1 MTIKKLMLINA
12 SHEEESRVAIV
23 NGEYLQELDI
33 ESAQKALTK
42 GNIYKGTI
50 TKVEASLQA
59 AFVEYGSNRQ
69 GFLSL
74 SEIHPDYWKEGV
86 DKTLDPRKVNIQDV
100 LERKQS
106 ILVQV
111 VKEERGNK
119 GAALTTIISLAG
131 RYLVLSPNNTRGGV
145 SRKLSDED
153 RRAMKE
159 ILGQL
164 QVPDNMGLIVRTAG
178 KDQTFDSLERDY
190 SYLRRLWDEIRI
202 KGESAP
208 SPALIYLEGD
218 LATRAI
224 RDHFTDDISE
234 IWVDNH
240 EVYTRTKQFVHAVL
254 PGKEKLVK
262 LYRGKK
268 PLFRNYGIEPQCEEI
283 HEREI
288 RLPSGGSIVF
298 DPTEALTS
306 IDVNSS
312 RATKGKHI
320 DDTALATNLEAAE
333 EVARQLRIRDIGGL
347 IVIDFIDMA
356 SRKHAQQVE
365 EELRAATKGDK
376 ARIQLARISRFGL
389 LEMSRQRLHPSV
401 RETTSEVC
409 PRCTGR
415 GHVLTVESMA
425 LQILTRMEDHAE
437 AGKKPTL
444 IVQVPSD
451 TGEYLMNNKRDNIA
465 RIEENYDVQITL
477 QIRPDLVIPHYR
489 IERQWNENNQ
499 QRIEVLEDTTK
510 GKKPARSGRKLKP
523 LKPVVGIPPAPD
535 TRRRK
540 AASGKSWWSTLIES
554 IFGNGKKKPEE
565 ERKTRS
571 GGNRSG
577 RRGQQNDRNRNRNR
591 NRPNRDNQSRDRSDV
606 EKPQQEAKQSEEKK
620 GRSRRR
626 NRKRP
631 SRDGEQTQQSEEK
644 QLDTAVVSE
653 ENASTEQKGEGQ
665 RRRRRRRRRPAGEKS
680 TENSQENQTSQ
691 GEIQASELSAG
702 QQPKG
707 RADDSPKSEQ
717 KPESTRDE
725 APKTEQKAE
734 VKRDDAP
741 KAEKKTKAKRDDT
754 PKTEQKAEVKRD
766 SASKAEKKAKAK
778 RDDAPKA
785 DQKAKEKR
793 DDAPKAEQK
802 SKAESESAPKPEAKP
817 ENSASTSTNTVS
829 EPS

>member
-1 MTIKKLMLINA
+1 MTTKKLMLINA

-23 NGEYLQELDI
+23 VGEYLQELDI

-59 AFVEYGSNRQ
+59 CFVEYGSGRQ
-69 GFLSL
+69 GFMPLN
-74 SEIHPDYWKEGV
+74 EIHPDYWKEGA
-86 DKTLDPRKVNIQDV
+86 DKSADPRRVNIQDV
-100 LERKQS
+100 LEHKQQ

-111 VKEERGNK
+111 VKEERGTK
-119 GAALTTIISLAG
+119 GAALTTFISLAG
-131 RYLVLSPNNTRGGV
+131 RYLVLSPNTARGGI

-153 RRAMKE
+153 RKAMKQ
-159 ILGQL
+159 ILSQL

-178 KDQTFDSLERDY
+178 KDQTLDSLDRDY

-208 SPALIYLEGD
+208 SPSLIYLEGD

-240 EVYTRTKQFVHAVL
+240 EIYTRTKQFVHAVL

-268 PLFRNYGIEPQCEEI
+268 PLFRHYGIEPQCEEI

-288 RLPSGGSIVF
+288 RLNSGGSIVF

-312 RATKGKHI
+312 RSTKGKHI
-320 DDTALATNLEAAE
+320 DDTALATNLEAAD

-347 IVIDFIDMA
+347 IVVDFIDMA

-365 EELRAATKGDK
+365 ERLRIATKGDK

-425 LQILTRMEDHAE
+425 LQMLTRMEDLAE

-451 TGEYLMNNKRDNIA
+451 TGEYLMNNKRENIA

-489 IERQWNENNQ
+489 IERQWNEDNQ
-499 QRIEVLEDTTK
+499 QRIEVLEDTSK

-523 LKPVVGIPPAPD
+523 GKPVVGIPPAPGKYE
-535 TRRRK
+535 RK
-540 AASGKSWWSTLIES
+540 AKPGKSWWSTLIEKIIGDS
-554 IFGNGKKKPEE
+554 KEKKEEE
-565 ERKTRS
+565 ERNKASRDNKR
-571 GGNRSG
+571 GGK
-577 RRGQQNDRNRNRNR
+577 RGGQGNRNRS
-591 NRPNRDNQSRDRSDV
+591 NRDKQPRKKQDGEASKKES
-606 EKPQQEAKQSEEKK
+606 KQEPKQGEEKK
-620 GRSRRR
+620 GRPRRR
-626 NRKRP
+626 NRNRSK
-631 SRDGEQTQQSEEK
+631 RDGEQAKQGEEK
-644 QLDTAVVSE
+644 QLDAVVTADENTSPEQSSE
-653 ENASTEQKGEGQ
+653 APKP
-665 RRRRRRRRRPAGEKS
+665 RRRRRKRRPSGGHDDSGENAQQSQNAQDGGKDREQKS
-680 TENSQENQTSQ
+680 DK
-691 GEIQASELSAG
+691 ASEAKQG
-702 QQPKG
+702 N
-707 RADDSPKSEQ
+707 
-717 KPESTRDE
+717 
-725 APKTEQKAE
+725 APTGH
-734 VKRDDAP
+734 DAP
-741 KAEKKTKAKRDDT
+741 K
-754 PKTEQKAEVKRD
+754 RD
-766 SASKAEKKAKAK
+766 SESSKPA
-778 RDDAPKA
+778 
-785 DQKAKEKR
+785 
-793 DDAPKAEQK
+793 
-802 SKAESESAPKPEAKP
+802 AESVSG
-817 ENSASTSTNTVS
+817 TS
-829 EPS
+829 

>member
-1 MTIKKLMLINA
+1 VCKPQAAKECRMTVKKLMLINA

-23 NGEYLQELDI
+23 DGEYLQELDI

-59 AFVEYGSNRQ
+59 CFVEYGSGRQ
-69 GFLSL
+69 GFMPLN
-74 SEIHPDYWKEGV
+74 EIHPDYWKEGA
-86 DKTLDPRKVNIQDV
+86 DKSADPRRTNIQDV
-100 LERKQS
+100 LEHKQQ

-111 VKEERGNK
+111 VKEERGTK
-119 GAALTTIISLAG
+119 GAALTTFISLAG
-131 RYLVLSPNNTRGGV
+131 RYLVLSPNTTRGGV

-153 RRAMKE
+153 RKSMKQ
-159 ILGQL
+159 ILSQL

-178 KDQTFDSLERDY
+178 KDQTLDSLDRDY

-208 SPALIYLEGD
+208 SPSLIYLEGD

-240 EVYTRTKQFVHAVL
+240 EIYTRTKQFVHAVL

-268 PLFRNYGIEPQCEEI
+268 PLFRHYGIEPQCEEI

-288 RLPSGGSIVF
+288 RLNSGGSIVF

-320 DDTALATNLEAAE
+320 DDTALATNLEAAD

-365 EELRAATKGDK
+365 ERLRAATKGDK

-425 LQILTRMEDHAE
+425 LQILTRMEDLAE

-489 IERQWNENNQ
+489 IERQWNEDNQ
-499 QRIEVLEDTTK
+499 QRIEVLEDTSK

-523 LKPVVGIPPAPD
+523 SKPVVGIPPAPGKHE
-535 TRRRK
+535 RRARP
-540 AASGKSWWSTLIES
+540 GKSWWSTLIEKILGDS
-554 IFGNGKKKPEE
+554 KAKKEEE
-565 ERKTRS
+565 ERKKESRGNKR
-571 GGNRSG
+571 GGNRG
-577 RRGQQNDRNRNRNR
+577 GQGNRNRSNRDKQPRNKKGDESSKQESKPGEEKKSRPRRRNR
-591 NRPNRDNQSRDRSDV
+591 NRP
-606 EKPQQEAKQSEEKK
+606 
-620 GRSRRR
+620 
-626 NRKRP
+626 KRE
-631 SRDGEQTQQSEEK
+631 GEQAQAT
-644 QLDTAVVSE
+644 E
-653 ENASTEQKGEGQ
+653 ENKLDAVASSAENGAPEQNGETPKP
-665 RRRRRRRRRPAGEKS
+665 RRRRRRRRPSGNNAESATAENTTQNQSTQDSGED
-680 TENSQENQTSQ
+680 
-691 GEIQASELSAG
+691 
-702 QQPKG
+702 
-707 RADDSPKSEQ
+707 RV
-717 KPESTRDE
+717 
-725 APKTEQKAE
+725 QKADKPSE
-734 VKRDDAP
+734 PKRDDAP
-741 KAEKKTKAKRDDT
+741 KR
-754 PKTEQKAEVKRD
+754 
-766 SASKAEKKAKAK
+766 
-778 RDDAPKA
+778 
-785 DQKAKEKR
+785 
-793 DDAPKAEQK
+793 
-802 SKAESESAPKPEAKP
+802 ESESSKPAE
-817 ENSASTSTNTVS
+817 SVS
-829 EPS
+829 EAS

>member
-1 MTIKKLMLINA
+1 MTTKKLMLINA

-23 NGEYLQELDI
+23 DGEYLQELDI
-33 ESAQKALTK
+33 ESAHKALTK

-59 AFVEYGSNRQ
+59 AFVEYGSGRQ

-74 SEIHPDYWKEGV
+74 NEIHPDYWKEGA
-86 DKTLDPRKVNIQDV
+86 DKSADSRRVNIQDV
-100 LERKQS
+100 LEHKQQ

-119 GAALTTIISLAG
+119 GAALTTFISLAG
-131 RYLVLSPNNTRGGV
+131 RYLVLSPNTSRGGI
-145 SRKLSDED
+145 SRKLSDEV

-159 ILGQL
+159 VLAQL
-164 QVPDNMGLIVRTAG
+164 KVPDNMGLIIRTAG

-208 SPALIYLEGD
+208 SPSLIYLEGD

-224 RDHFTDDISE
+224 RDHFTDDINE

-240 EVYTRTKQFVHAVL
+240 EIYTRTKQFVHAVL

-268 PLFRNYGIEPQCEEI
+268 PLFRHYGIEPQCEEI
-283 HEREI
+283 HEREV
-288 RLPSGGSIVF
+288 RLRSGGSIVF

-306 IDVNSS
+306 IDINSS

-320 DDTALATNLEAAE
+320 DDTALAINLEAAE
-333 EVARQLRIRDIGGL
+333 EIARQLRIRDIGGL
-347 IVIDFIDMA
+347 VVIDFIDMA
-356 SRKHAQQVE
+356 SRKHGQQVE
-365 EELRAATKGDK
+365 ELLRLATKGDK

-425 LQILTRMEDHAE
+425 LQTLTRMEDHAE

-444 IVQVPSD
+444 VVQVPSD

-477 QIRPDLVIPHYR
+477 QIRPELVIPHYR
-489 IERQWNENNQ
+489 IERQWNEDNQ
-499 QRIEVLEDTTK
+499 QRIEVLEDTSK

-523 LKPVVGIPPAPD
+523 SKPVVGIPPAPGK
-535 TRRRK
+535 RAK
-540 AASGKSWWSTLIES
+540 NIKSGKGWWASTIES
-554 IFGNGKKKPEE
+554 IFGKSNKQKEEE
-565 ERKTRS
+565 ERKQHS
-571 GGNRSG
+571 GDKPGG
-577 RRGQQNDRNRNRNR
+577 RRGQGGRNRNRNR
-591 NRPNRDNQSRDRSDV
+591 QNQNGRGNTEQNSQQNPAQ
-606 EKPQQEAKQSEEKK
+606 PQKNEEKK
-620 GRSRRR
+620 SRSRRR
-626 NRKRP
+626 NRQRSKGE
-631 SRDGEQTQQSEEK
+631 GEQTEQTENK
-644 QLDTAVVSE
+644 QLDLTGTSE
-653 ENASTEQKGEGQ
+653 ANNPTEQKGEGQ
-665 RRRRRRRRRPAGEKS
+665 RRRRRRRRRPSGEKS
-680 TENSQENQTSQ
+680 VESSQMAQ
-691 GEIQASELSAG
+691 GEKETSGQDRSES
-702 QQPKG
+702 KHN
-707 RADDSPKSEQ
+707 DS
-717 KPESTRDE
+717 T
-725 APKTEQKAE
+725 
-734 VKRDDAP
+734 KRDDAP
-741 KAEKKTKAKRDDT
+741 KH
-754 PKTEQKAEVKRD
+754 
-766 SASKAEKKAKAK
+766 
-778 RDDAPKA
+778 
-785 DQKAKEKR
+785 
-793 DDAPKAEQK
+793 EQK
-802 SKAESESAPKPEAKP
+802 SEVKHDATPKSEPKP
-817 ENSASTSTNTVS
+817 ENSAPAKIDSVS

>member
-1 MTIKKLMLINA
+1 MTTKKLMLINA

-23 NGEYLQELDI
+23 HGEYLQELDI
-33 ESAQKALTK
+33 ESAHKALTK

-86 DKTLDPRKVNIQDV
+86 DKSLDPRKVNIQDV

-111 VKEERGNK
+111 VKEERGSK

-131 RYLVLSPNNTRGGV
+131 RYLVLSPNTTRGGI
-145 SRKLSDED
+145 SRKLSDD
-153 RRAMKE
+153 VRRTMKE
-159 ILGQL
+159 ILSQL

-178 KDQTFDSLERDY
+178 KDQTFESLERDY

-208 SPALIYLEGD
+208 TPSLIYLEGD

-224 RDHFTDDISE
+224 RDHFTEDISE

-240 EVYTRTKQFVHAVL
+240 EIYTRTKQFVHAVL

-268 PLFRNYGIEPQCEEI
+268 PLFRHYGIEPQCEEI

-347 IVIDFIDMA
+347 IVIDFIDMV

-425 LQILTRMEDHAE
+425 LQMLTRMEDLAE

-444 IVQVPSD
+444 VVQVPSD

-477 QIRPDLVIPHYR
+477 QIRPELVIPHYR
-489 IERQWNENNQ
+489 IERHWNENNQ
-499 QRIEVLEDTTK
+499 QRLEVLEDTTK

-535 TRRRK
+535 KRRRQGL
-540 AASGKSWWSTLIES
+540 SGKSWWSSLLES
-554 IFGNGKKKPEE
+554 IFGNGKKKKAEE

-571 GGNRSG
+571 DSRRGG
-577 RRGQQNDRNRNRNR
+577 RRDQGGRNR
-591 NRPNRDNQSRDRSDV
+591 NRPARDNQPRARKSAD
-606 EKPQQEAKQSEEKK
+606 KPEQEAKQGEEKK
-620 GRSRRR
+620 SRSRRR
-626 NRKRP
+626 NRQRPKREG
-631 SRDGEQTQQSEEK
+631 DQAQQPEEK
-644 QLDTAVVSE
+644 QLNAVVTSE
-653 ENASTEQKGEGQ
+653 ESGSAEQKGEGQ
-665 RRRRRRRRRPAGEKS
+665 RRRRRRRRRPSGENGS
-680 TENSQENQTSQ
+680 ENNQES
-691 GEIQASELSAG
+691 QAS
-702 QQPKG
+702 
-707 RADDSPKSEQ
+707 RSEG
-717 KPESTRDE
+717 ESS
-725 APKTEQKAE
+725 EQKAE
-734 VKRDDAP
+734 LKP
-741 KAEKKTKAKRDDT
+741 EAKRDDT
-754 PKTEQKAEVKRD
+754 PKREPKPE
-766 SASKAEKKAKAK
+766 AK
-778 RDDAPKA
+778 RDDAPKSEP
-785 DQKAKEKR
+785 KSEAKQ
-793 DDAPKAEQK
+793 D
-802 SKAESESAPKPEAKP
+802 SAPKREPKSEAKQDSAPKREPKP
-817 ENSASTSTNTVS
+817 ESSAPVSTASVS

>member
-1 MTIKKLMLINA
+1 MTVKKLMLINA

-23 NGEYLQELDI
+23 DGEYLQELDI

-59 AFVEYGSNRQ
+59 CFVEYGSGRQ
-69 GFLSL
+69 GFMPLN
-74 SEIHPDYWKEGV
+74 EIHPDYWKEGA
-86 DKTLDPRKVNIQDV
+86 DKSADPRKTNIQDV
-100 LERKQS
+100 LEHKQQ

-111 VKEERGNK
+111 VKEERGTK
-119 GAALTTIISLAG
+119 GAALTTFISLAG
-131 RYLVLSPNNTRGGV
+131 RYLVLSPNTTRGGI

-153 RRAMKE
+153 RKAMKQ
-159 ILGQL
+159 ILSQL

-178 KDQTFDSLERDY
+178 KDQTLDSLDRDY

-208 SPALIYLEGD
+208 SPSLIYLEGD

-240 EVYTRTKQFVHAVL
+240 EIYTRTKQFVHAVL

-268 PLFRNYGIEPQCEEI
+268 PLFRHYGIEPQCEEI

-288 RLPSGGSIVF
+288 RLNSGGSIVF

-320 DDTALATNLEAAE
+320 DDTALATNLEAAD

-347 IVIDFIDMA
+347 IVVDFIDMV

-365 EELRAATKGDK
+365 ERLRAATKGDK
-376 ARIQLARISRFGL
+376 ARIQMARISRFGL

-425 LQILTRMEDHAE
+425 LQMLTRMEDLAE

-451 TGEYLMNNKRDNIA
+451 TGEYLMNNKRENIA

-489 IERQWNENNQ
+489 IERQWNEDNQ
-499 QRIEVLEDTTK
+499 QRIEVLEDTSK

-523 LKPVVGIPPAPD
+523 SKPVVGIPPAPGKHE
-535 TRRRK
+535 RK
-540 AASGKSWWSTLIES
+540 SRPGKSWWSTLIEKILGDS
-554 IFGNGKKKPEE
+554 KAKKEEE
-565 ERKTRS
+565 ERKRES
-571 GGNRSG
+571 RGNKRGGKRGGQGNRNRSNRDKHPRNKQDG
-577 RRGQQNDRNRNRNR
+577 EASKQEPKQGEEKKSRPRRRNR
-591 NRPNRDNQSRDRSDV
+591 NRPKRDTEQ
-606 EKPQQEAKQSEEKK
+606 PQPGEETKVDIVAN
-620 GRSRRR
+620 S
-626 NRKRP
+626 
-631 SRDGEQTQQSEEK
+631 
-644 QLDTAVVSE
+644 A
-653 ENASTEQKGEGQ
+653 ENASSEQNSEGKKP
-665 RRRRRRRRRPAGEKS
+665 RRRRRKRRPSGNNGDAAN
-680 TENSQENQTSQ
+680 TENNQQ
-691 GEIQASELSAG
+691 G
-702 QQPKG
+702 
-707 RADDSPKSEQ
+707 
-717 KPESTRDE
+717 
-725 APKTEQKAE
+725 QKAQDGGE
-734 VKRDDAP
+734 AREKKANKPSESKRDDAP
-741 KAEKKTKAKRDDT
+741 KR
-754 PKTEQKAEVKRD
+754 
-766 SASKAEKKAKAK
+766 
-778 RDDAPKA
+778 
-785 DQKAKEKR
+785 
-793 DDAPKAEQK
+793 
-802 SKAESESAPKPEAKP
+802 ESESSKPAE
-817 ENSASTSTNTVS
+817 SVS
-829 EPS
+829 EAS

>member
-1 MTIKKLMLINA
+1 MTAPKKLMLINA
-12 SHEEESRVAIV
+12 NHDEESRVAIV
-23 NGEYLQELDI
+23 EDGYLHELDI
-33 ESAQKALTK
+33 ECASKALTK
-42 GNIYKGTI
+42 SNIYKGKI

-74 SEIHPDYWKEGV
+74 NEIHPDYWKDGV
-86 DKTLDPRKVNIQDV
+86 DKSANPRNLSIQDI
-100 LERKQS
+100 LQPKQE

-119 GAALTTIISLAG
+119 GAALTTQISLAG
-131 RYLVLSPNNTRGGV
+131 RYLVLSPNTTRGGI
-145 SRKLSDED
+145 SRKLSDEE
-153 RRAMKE
+153 RRSMKE
-159 ILGQL
+159 ILSQL
-164 QVPDNMGLIVRTAG
+164 EVPDNMGLIIRTAG
-178 KDQTFDSLERDY
+178 KDQNLEALQRDY

-208 SPALIYLEGD
+208 SPSLIYLEGD

-240 EVYTRTKQFVHAVL
+240 EIYTRTKQFVHAVL

-268 PLFRNYGIEPQCEEI
+268 PLFRHYGIEPQCEEI

-288 RLPSGGSIVF
+288 RLNSGGSIVF

-320 DDTALATNLEAAE
+320 DDTALATNLEAAD

-365 EELRAATKGDK
+365 ERLRAATKGDK

-425 LQILTRMEDHAE
+425 LQMLTRMEDLAE

-489 IERQWNENNQ
+489 IERQWNEDNQ
-499 QRIEVLEDTTK
+499 QRVEVLEDTSK

-523 LKPVVGIPPAPD
+523 SKPVVGIPPAPGKHE
-535 TRRRK
+535 RRARP
-540 AASGKSWWSTLIES
+540 GKSWWSTLIEKILGDS
-554 IFGNGKKKPEE
+554 KTKKEEE
-565 ERKTRS
+565 ERKKGARGNKR
-571 GGNRSG
+571 GGNRG
-577 RRGQQNDRNRNRNR
+577 GQGNRNRSNRDKQPRNKKDGETSKQDSKQGEEKKKSRPRRRNR
-591 NRPNRDNQSRDRSDV
+591 NRP
-606 EKPQQEAKQSEEKK
+606 
-620 GRSRRR
+620 
-626 NRKRP
+626 KRE
-631 SRDGEQTQQSEEK
+631 GEQAQS
-644 QLDTAVVSE
+644 TE
-653 ENASTEQKGEGQ
+653 ENKLDAVANSAENGSPEQSGETPKP
-665 RRRRRRRRRPAGEKS
+665 RRRRRRRRPSGNSGDAA
-680 TENSQENQTSQ
+680 TAENSQQTQNAQ
-691 GEIQASELSAG
+691 GAG
-702 QQPKG
+702 
-707 RADDSPKSEQ
+707 
-717 KPESTRDE
+717 E
-725 APKTEQKAE
+725 AREQKADKPSKP
-734 VKRDDAP
+734 KRDDAP
-741 KAEKKTKAKRDDT
+741 KRE
-754 PKTEQKAEVKRD
+754 PE
-766 SASKAEKKAKAK
+766 SSK
-778 RDDAPKA
+778 P
-785 DQKAKEKR
+785 
-793 DDAPKAEQK
+793 
-802 SKAESESAPKPEAKP
+802 AES
-817 ENSASTSTNTVS
+817 VS
-829 EPS
+829 EAS

>member
-23 NGEYLQELDI
+23 HGEYLQELDI

-42 GNIYKGTI
+42 GNIYKGTV

-59 AFVEYGSNRQ
+59 AFVEYGSGRQ

-131 RYLVLSPNNTRGGV
+131 RYLVLSPNTTRGGI
-145 SRKLSDED
+145 SRKLSDEV

-159 ILGQL
+159 ILSQL

-178 KDQTFDSLERDY
+178 KDQTLDSLERDY

-202 KGESAP
+202 KGEGAP
-208 SPALIYLEGD
+208 SPSLIYLEGD

-240 EVYTRTKQFVHAVL
+240 EIYTRTKQFVHAVL

-268 PLFRNYGIEPQCEEI
+268 PLFRHYGIEPQCEEI

-425 LQILTRMEDHAE
+425 LQMLTRMEDLAE
-437 AGKKPTL
+437 AGKKPIL
-444 IVQVPSD
+444 VVQVPSD

-489 IERQWNENNQ
+489 IERQWSENNQ

-510 GKKPARSGRKLKP
+510 GKKPPRSGRKLKP

-535 TRRRK
+535 KRRRQR
-540 AASGKSWWSTLIES
+540 APGKSWLSSMLES
-554 IFGNGKKKPEE
+554 IFGNGKKKRAEE
-565 ERKTRS
+565 ERKKSSDNSR
-571 GGNRSG
+571 GG
-577 RRGQQNDRNRNRNR
+577 RRGQGDRNRNR
-591 NRPNRDNQSRDRSDV
+591 NRPNRGSQPRNRNDNEQ
-606 EKPQQEAKQSEEKK
+606 PQQEAKQSEEKK

-631 SRDGEQTQQSEEK
+631 NRDGEQQSQQVDEK
-644 QLDTAVVSE
+644 QLNAVVTTE
-653 ENASTEQKGEGQ
+653 ESSSTGQKGEGQ
-665 RRRRRRRRRPAGEKS
+665 RRRR
-680 TENSQENQTSQ
+680 
-691 GEIQASELSAG
+691 
-702 QQPKG
+702 
-707 RADDSPKSEQ
+707 
-717 KPESTRDE
+717 
-725 APKTEQKAE
+725 
-734 VKRDDAP
+734 
-741 KAEKKTKAKRDDT
+741 
-754 PKTEQKAEVKRD
+754 
-766 SASKAEKKAKAK
+766 
-778 RDDAPKA
+778 
-785 DQKAKEKR
+785 
-793 DDAPKAEQK
+793 
-802 SKAESESAPKPEAKP
+802 
-817 ENSASTSTNTVS
+817 
-829 EPS
+829 

>member
-1 MTIKKLMLINA
+1 MTTKKLMLINA

-33 ESAQKALTK
+33 ESAQKTLTK

-59 AFVEYGSNRQ
+59 AFVEYGSGRQ

-86 DKTLDPRKVNIQDV
+86 DKSADPRKINIQDV

-131 RYLVLSPNNTRGGV
+131 RYLVLSPNTTRGGI
-145 SRKLSDED
+145 SRKLSDD
-153 RRAMKE
+153 VRRAMKE
-159 ILGQL
+159 ILSQL
-164 QVPDNMGLIVRTAG
+164 QVPDNMGLIIRTAG

-208 SPALIYLEGD
+208 TPSLIYLEGD

-240 EVYTRTKQFVHAVL
+240 EIYTRTKQFVHAVL

-268 PLFRNYGIEPQCEEI
+268 PLFRHYGIEPQCEEI

-288 RLPSGGSIVF
+288 RLSSGGSIVF

-365 EELRAATKGDK
+365 EALRLATKADK

-401 RETTSEVC
+401 RETTSETC

-425 LQILTRMEDHAE
+425 LQMLTRMEDLAE

-444 IVQVPSD
+444 VVQVPSD

-465 RIEENYDVQITL
+465 RIEEIYDVQITL

-489 IERQWNENNQ
+489 IERHWNENNQ

-523 LKPVVGIPPAPD
+523 LKPVVGIPPSPD
-535 TRRRK
+535 SRRNR
-540 AASGKSWWSTLIES
+540 ASSDKSWWSSLIES
-554 IFGNGKKKPEE
+554 IFGNGKKKKAEE
-565 ERKTRS
+565 ERGKRSEGRS
-571 GGNRSG
+571 GG
-577 RRGQQNDRNRNRNR
+577 RRDQGGRNR
-591 NRPNRDNQSRDRSDV
+591 NRPVRDNQPRARQDV
-606 EKPQQEAKQSEEKK
+606 DQSQQDAKPGEEKK
-620 GRSRRR
+620 RRPRRR
-626 NRKRP
+626 NRQRPKREADP
-631 SRDGEQTQQSEEK
+631 SQQTEEK
-644 QLDTAVVSE
+644 QLSSSVTSE
-653 ENASTEQKGEGQ
+653 ESSSPEKSGDAQ
-665 RRRRRRRRRPAGEKS
+665 RSKKRRRRRRPSSGNGS
-680 TENSQENQTSQ
+680 SENSQENQPSRRE
-691 GEIQASELSAG
+691 GEASE
-702 QQPKG
+702 QQPEQSSESRHAG
-707 RADDSPKSEQ
+707 MPRAEQ
-717 KPESTRDE
+717 QPEPTPADKPGARRK
-725 APKTEQKAE
+725 P
-734 VKRDDAP
+734 R
-741 KAEKKTKAKRDDT
+741 AKRD
-754 PKTEQKAEVKRD
+754 E
-766 SASKAEKKAKAK
+766 ASKAEQQPGPAHA
-778 RDDAPKA
+778 DAP
-785 DQKAKEKR
+785 QH
-793 DDAPKAEQK
+793 
-802 SKAESESAPKPEAKP
+802 APKPES
-817 ENSASTSTNTVS
+817 SAPVSTTPVN
-829 EPS
+829 EPF